1 MKTRTLQVRWTAIA
15 LLCLAATA
23 QAQQAPDA
31 GTLLRQ
37 QPASPAP
44 ASPPPLIPGPPPV
57 APEEVMTGPR
67 FVVKAFRFTGAV
79 MIPEADLQAHIAAY
93 RGHRVTFGILR
104 LIADQLTG
112 YYLRRGFLARVLIP
126 EQDVKDG
133 VVEFR
138 VIEGQRG
145 SLTIENQGKRVDGGR
160 VTDFINQRLG
170 EGAAFDVSRLN
181 EAIAILNEQPGVR
194 AGTTLRPG
202 TREGEVAV
210 VVSTADKPLF
220 EGTAALNNSGSKA
233 SGVAVGQVV
242 LSLANPTGSFD
253 AASLS
258 VNASEGNTFGRI
270 DYSLAV
276 GNRGL
281 RVGANAAAL
290 RYRIIDPALKP
301 LDLHG
306 TARTF
311 GLAASYPLARTRTFG
326 LDLAASHGVKRLI
339 DQSATGETGNR
350 TVTATTLGLSGSLR
364 HRIGRKAALTRFGAD
379 VVFGEG
385 DERNAGALAADAAA
399 RRTNGGFSKLAYN
412 AANLVEISEN
422 WSHAATLRG
431 QLAGNN
437 LDSSE
442 RFGLGGP
449 SGIRGYPVG
458 EGTGDEG
465 WLLSLNLRRSFGNE
479 LAASLFYD
487 AGGVTLNRETWANWN
502 AGNANLPNR
511 YTLAGVG
518 AGIDWRFLPS
528 AVLSV
533 TLAVPVGSNP
543 GRDTNNLNADGKRN
557 HARLLLVLSAEF

>member
-1 MKTRTLQVRWTAIA
+1 MRTRTLQVRWTAIA
-15 LLCLAATA
+15 LLSLAATA

-37 QPASPAP
+37 QPAPPAAAP
-44 ASPPPLIPGPPPV
+44 ALEPIPGPRLPDLQ
-57 APEEVMTGPR
+57 EMRKGPQ
-67 FVVKAFRFTGAV
+67 FVVKEFRFTGAV
-79 MIPEADLQAHIAAY
+79 LVPEADLQAKVADY
-93 RGHRVTFGILR
+93 RGEYVTLGILQYV
-104 LIADQLTG
+104 AEVLTA
-112 YYLRRGFLARVLIP
+112 YYLERGFLARVLLP
-126 EQDVKDG
+126 EQEIKDG
-133 VVEFR
+133 VVTFR

-145 SLTIENQGKRVDGGR
+145 SLTIDNQGSRVDGGR
-160 VTDFINQRLG
+160 VTEFINQRLG
-170 EGAAFDVSRLN
+170 AGAAFDVSRLD
-181 EAIAILNEQPGVR
+181 EAIIILNEQPGVR

-210 VVSTADKPLF
+210 VVSAADKPLF
-220 EGTAALNNSGSKA
+220 EGAVALNNSGSKA
-233 SGVAVGQVV
+233 SGVAVVQAA
-242 LSLANPTGSFD
+242 LSLANPTGNFD

-258 VNASEGNTFGRI
+258 VNASEGNTYGRI

-276 GNRGL
+276 GSRGL

-290 RYRIIDPALKP
+290 RYRIIDPSLKP

-311 GLAASYPLARTRTFG
+311 GLGASYPLARARGFG
-326 LDLAASHGVKRLI
+326 LDFTASHDLKRLV
-339 DQSATGETGNR
+339 DQSSTGETGNR
-350 TVTATTLGLSGSLR
+350 TVRSTTLGVSGSLR
-364 HRIGRKAALTRFGAD
+364 HQLASRPALTRFGAG

-412 AANLVEISEN
+412 AANLVQISDN
-422 WSHAATLRG
+422 WSHTASLRG
-431 QLAGNN
+431 QFTGSN

-449 SGIRGYPVG
+449 SGIRAYPVG

-465 WLLSLNLRRSFGNE
+465 WLLSLNLRRTFGNS
-479 LAASLFYD
+479 LAAMLYYD

-533 TLAVPVGSNP
+533 NLAVPVGSNP

-557 HARLLLVLSAEF
+557 HARLLLVLSAQF